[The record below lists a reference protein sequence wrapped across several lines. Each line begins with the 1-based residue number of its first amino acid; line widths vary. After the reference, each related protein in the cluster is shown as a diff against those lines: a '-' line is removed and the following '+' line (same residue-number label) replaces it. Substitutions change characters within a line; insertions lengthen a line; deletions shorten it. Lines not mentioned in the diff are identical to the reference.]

1 MNTDVAISYKAKLIE
16 IDNKIREIEKIGF
29 DVTKIREELDIIK
42 IENNNDIKSS
52 KKNSFEG
59 FIINDYIN
67 ATGKLEKLEVK
78 LENYTIYVKTYY
90 YVKYLNKVN
99 ITSENL
105 NEIIDEIKLLL
116 RKIRNSSVVDY
127 EDEKQVV
134 EPFYNAILKVIL

>member
-29 DVTKIREELDIIK
+29 DMSKIREELDSIK

-52 KKNSFEG
+52 KKNNFEG

-99 ITSENL
+99 ITNENL

-127 EDEKQVV
+127 EDEKQGS
-134 EPFYNAILKVIL
+134 